1 MLSINSQFFG
11 GRGSG
16 GGKGS
21 GKGNRRAGNG
31 SLSSMS
37 YEDAEVRVHDVLSGK
52 GVPEEMARDMA
63 MAIARDRADSFGDD
77 SSTSFKS
84 YTPSQRQSIQNAY
97 VEAVQSLGYSEG
109 TLNIRKVKVSGNR
122 SMLKNGGSTG
132 ATYETRYSFTYSK

>member
-21 GKGNRRAGNG
+21 GGSGSG

-52 GVPEEMARDMA
+52 GIPEEMASDMA
-63 MAIARDRADSFGDD
+63 MAIARDRADSSGYD

-109 TLNIRKVKVSGNR
+109 TLNIRKVKVSGSR
-122 SMLKNGGSTG
+122 SRLKYGGSTG